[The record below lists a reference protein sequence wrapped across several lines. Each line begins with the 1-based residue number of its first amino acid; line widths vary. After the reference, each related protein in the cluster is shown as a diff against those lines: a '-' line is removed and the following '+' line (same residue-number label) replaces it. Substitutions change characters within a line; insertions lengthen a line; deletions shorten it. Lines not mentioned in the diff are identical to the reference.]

1 MAVATEPKPLTHAL
15 PDGSADATVR
25 LTPLLSGEMAS
36 PSALLARSE
45 GRLGGLRDRAGI
57 LLGRRSRWEWLPIPA
72 FLVEHPTAGPLL
84 VDTGLHPSAAD
95 DPAINMG
102 RMAPLLYRVR
112 MRREQAIAAQLE
124 ARGIAPTDVRT
135 VVMTHLHIDHAGGV
149 PEFPA
154 ATYVVDRREWAAA
167 ASGGWRRGY
176 HGRQFDHAF
185 DWREIDFDAPSID
198 SFASFGQSFDLFGDG
213 SVRLLS
219 TPGHTAGHQS
229 VLLRLRERELL
240 IVGDAAYTW
249 AALRDGPIPLEL
261 HDEHRYRR
269 SRGEIAHY
277 LRLTPTALAIPGHDP
292 AAWAALEPQYA

>member
-25 LTPLLSGEMAS
+25 VAPLLSGEMSS
-36 PSALLARSE
+36 PPSWLARRE
-45 GRLGGLRDRAGI
+45 GRVGRLRDYAGTLAGSRADW
-57 LLGRRSRWEWLPIPA
+57 LWLPIPA

-95 DPAINMG
+95 DPALNMG
-102 RMAPLLYRVR
+102 RAARLLYRVR
-112 MRREQAIAAQLE
+112 MERGQAIAAQLE

-135 VVMTHLHIDHAGGV
+135 VVMTHLHVDHAGGV

-154 ATYVVDRREWAAA
+154 ATFVVDRREWAAA
-167 ASGGWRRGY
+167 ASGGWREGY
-176 HGRQFDHAF
+176 RARQFDHAF
-185 DWREIDFDAPSID
+185 DWREIDYDAPSID

-219 TPGHTAGHQS
+219 TPGHSAGHQS

-240 IVGDAAYTW
+240 LIGDAAYTW
-249 AALRDGPIPLEL
+249 AALRDGAIPREL
-261 HDEHRYRR
+261 QDEHRFRR
-269 SRGEIAHY
+269 SLGEIAHY
-277 LRLTPTALAIPGHDP
+277 LRMTPGALAIPGHDA
-292 AAWAALEPQYA
+292 AAWAELEPQYA